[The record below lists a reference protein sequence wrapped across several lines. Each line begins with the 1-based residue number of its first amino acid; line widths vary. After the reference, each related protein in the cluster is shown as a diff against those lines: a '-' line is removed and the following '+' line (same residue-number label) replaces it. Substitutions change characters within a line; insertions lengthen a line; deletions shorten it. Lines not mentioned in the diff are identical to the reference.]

1 MEFEPVL
8 CDYYIIEV
16 QNFTKSLKSISNK
29 ASLFES
35 DGEMDG
41 FLKEAV
47 SLLMAEAGA
56 ATGSIFIFD
65 EASSELVFRVGY
77 DKGEFWDTKR
87 CSSKKIPRRFSLDDS
102 EVGRAFK
109 EDILHILHF
118 PDPDD
123 QNLTISRIMVP
134 VVRGPDKI
142 GALIMS
148 GPGSEVFDGV
158 NKADLRRAASLL
170 GDMLSEATA
179 FMVHSH
185 MEPSF
190 VRVPDSRVILG
201 LKASE
206 GLAEGVALPIWSD
219 MDSVAEMIQES
230 GDPEQELQVFE
241 TALLH
246 SQDQLKRIQKSTSFG
261 DTELVSMI
269 FTAQMYML
277 KDKSFLGKMRHEIS
291 EGFSASKAV
300 LKVIASYADRFSSMK
315 EARLAEKAQ
324 DVRDLGYRIL
334 SNMAQP
340 EREGFNY
347 NDQVVL
353 SRHIFPSD
361 LFRLAVEGVAGV
373 VLRGAGV
380 TAHIAILARSLS
392 VPLLISDD
400 ISLLE
405 IPEGLPLLLDA
416 TNGKLYVRPDEKTR
430 KNVSEKHRLKK
441 QIPGSY
447 ILKGHLSDGLS
458 VSVHANINIL
468 KDAEDALR
476 EGAEG
481 IGLYRS
487 EFPFILKN
495 DFLSEEQQFRLYR
508 SIVGIQN
515 GKPIILRTADIGG
528 DKLLQGRS
536 ESESN
541 PFLGVRGIRFSLANL
556 EMFRDQI
563 RAMLRAGYGADLGIM
578 LPMVSGV
585 EEILQARQ
593 EVELCIRQLE
603 ARGEPFNAH
612 PKIGAMIEL
621 PSAAMSVRELAGVT
635 DFLSIG
641 SNDLIMY
648 LLAVDRTNENLS
660 HLYRSHHPTV
670 LRLLSSIIKEAVDE
684 GRDISVCGDIASDPQ
699 LIPVLVG
706 MGIRKLSVSP
716 SQVENV
722 KKRLLQFTHEETLQI
737 CREILEVRRLEDMD
751 EFMKSLKLRYPYAE
765 EGASS

>member
-1 MEFEPVL
+1 
-8 CDYYIIEV
+8 V
-16 QNFTKSLKSISNK
+16 QNFTNSLKSISNK

-35 DGEMDG
+35 DGELDG
-41 FLKEAV
+41 FLKEAI
-47 SLLMAEAGA
+47 SLLMSQA
-56 ATGSIFIFD
+56 AADRGSIFVYN
-65 EASSELVFRVGY
+65 EASSELLFRVGY
-77 DKGEFWDTKR
+77 DKGEFWDTRR
-87 CSSKKIPRRFSLDDS
+87 CGRDKIPRRFSLDGS
-102 EVGRAFK
+102 EIGRAFS
-109 EDILHILHF
+109 EDIIRILPF
-118 PDPDD
+118 SDPDD
-123 QNLTISRIMVP
+123 KDRTISKIMVP
-134 VVRGPDKI
+134 IIRGPDKI
-142 GALIMS
+142 GVLIMS
-148 GPGSEVFDGV
+148 GSGEDAFDGV
-158 NKADLRRAASLL
+158 DKADLRRAASLL

-179 FMVHSH
+179 FMAHSSK
-185 MEPSF
+185 EPAF

-206 GLAEGVALPIWSD
+206 GLVEGKALPIWSD
-219 MDSVAEMIQES
+219 MDTVAETIVNTGSIEK
-230 GDPEQELQVFE
+230 EKEAFE
-241 TALLH
+241 KALLH
-246 SQDQLKRIQKSTSFG
+246 SQNQLKIIQRSISFG
-261 DTELVSMI
+261 DTEMVSLI

-277 KDKSFLGKMRHEIS
+277 KDSSFLDKMRQEIA
-291 EGFSASKAV
+291 EGLSASDAV
-300 LKVIASYADRFSSMK
+300 LKVIGSYADRFSSMI
-315 EARLAEKAQ
+315 ETRLAEKAQ
-324 DVRDLGYRIL
+324 DVRDLGFRIL

-347 NDQVVL
+347 QDQIVL
-353 SRHIFPSD
+353 ARHIFPSD

-400 ISLLE
+400 KSLLN
-405 IPEGLPLLLDA
+405 IPEGLPLLLDVS
-416 TNGKLYVRPDEKTR
+416 NGKLYVRPDDKTR
-430 KNVSEKHRLKK
+430 KEVWGKSRNKKHV
-441 QIPGSY
+441 PESY

-508 SIVGIQN
+508 SIVDSQK

-536 ESESN
+536 EAESN

-563 RAMLRAGYGADLGIM
+563 RAMLRAGTKADLGIM

-585 EEILQARQ
+585 EEVLQARD
-593 EVELCIRQLE
+593 ELELCIRQLRE
-603 ARGEPFNAH
+603 RGEPFNEK
-612 PKIGAMIEL
+612 PKLGAMIEL
-621 PSAAMSVRELAGVT
+621 PSAAMSVRELAEVT

-670 LRLLSSIIKEAVDE
+670 LRVLATIIEEASE
-684 GRDISVCGDIASDPQ
+684 GGGDISVCGDIASDPH

-716 SQVENV
+716 ALIEPV
-722 KKRLLQFTHEETLQI
+722 KKRLLQFSHEETLQI
-737 CREILEVRRLEDMD
+737 RNEILGIRRLAEMD
-751 EFMKSLKLRYPYAE
+751 EFMKSLELRYPHRND
-765 EGASS
+765 GF